1 MSELIRPSAPFQY
14 SFTVILDYLVYSSVY
29 LSLAAAGMA
38 YLSSVLHDVPCNPVV
53 LILGMLTTYSV
64 YNLNR
69 KTDENEDV
77 INHSERYAFTKRYE
91 KTLLATAIGAYI
103 LALVLSGFYGMAVII
118 VSALPLLS
126 GLVYSTPLFPRGF
139 RYRRLK
145 EIPVAKSLL
154 VAFAW
159 ALPPALLPVYVAG
172 VIPGFIT
179 LGVVLFFFSL
189 VFINTVLFDIRDV
202 VGDRATGVR
211 TIPVCIGIPGT
222 KILLTVVNI
231 SLGFLILGL
240 LAGRIPLTFLAL
252 ILAGMIYAQGYI
264 LLYHR
269 MKAGNLVCDLIADG
283 QFILL
288 GLCMGILVVIR
299 GTLPALPLW

>member
-1 MSELIRPSAPFQY
+1 MSEHVHSSAPFPY
-14 SFTVILDYLVYSSVY
+14 SFSLVLDYLVYSSVY

-38 YLSSVLHDVPCNPVV
+38 YLSGVLHEVPCNPVV

-69 KTDENEDV
+69 KTDESEDE

-91 KTLLATAIGAYI
+91 KTLLATAIGAYV
-103 LALVLSGFYGMAVII
+103 LALVLSGVYGMAVIVI
-118 VSALPLLS
+118 AAIPLLS
-126 GLVYSTPLFPRGF
+126 GLVYSTPLLPPGF

-154 VAFAW
+154 VACAW
-159 ALPPALLPVYVAG
+159 ALPPALLPVYIAGAVPGIITIG
-172 VIPGFIT
+172 VI
-179 LGVVLFFFSL
+179 LFFFSL

-222 KILLTVVNI
+222 KLLLTGVNI
-231 SLGFLILGL
+231 SLGLLILGL
-240 LAGRIPLTFLAL
+240 LAGRIPLIFLVL

-288 GLCMGILVVIR
+288 GLCMGCLVVIR
-299 GTLPALPLW
+299 GALPALPLG

>member
-14 SFTVILDYLVYSSVY
+14 SFTAILDYLVYSSVY

-69 KTDENEDV
+69 KTDENEDM

-91 KTLLATAIGAYI
+91 KTLLATAIGAYV
-103 LALVLSGFYGMAVII
+103 LALVLSGFYGMVVII
-118 VSALPLLS
+118 VSAIPLLS

-159 ALPPALLPVYVAG
+159 ALPPALLPVFVAG
-172 VIPGFIT
+172 AVPGIITIGVI
-179 LGVVLFFFSL
+179 LFFFSL

-202 VGDRATGVR
+202 EGDRATGVR
-211 TIPVCIGIPGT
+211 TIPVCIGIPMT
-222 KILLTVVNI
+222 KLLLTLVNVT
-231 SLGFLILGL
+231 FGL
-240 LAGRIPLTFLAL
+240 AIVSQLAGRIPLICLVL
-252 ILAGMIYAQGYI
+252 IFAGMIYAQGYI
-264 LLYHR
+264 LLYQKMR
-269 MKAGNLVCDLIADG
+269 TGNLVCDLIADG

-299 GTLPALPLW
+299 GALPALPLW